1 MATIHLVPTGD
12 RMSPAG
18 ADGLGLRESHIT
30 VAVPPALLLTIRE
43 THRQRQD
50 LLRAELRLTNQ
61 IEAIHRRLTGLTKEQ
76 RRRPKIADNGAGHVV
91 ADAQV
96 QAAGAE
102 PDGGDL
108 SPRGTQSTRVAAA
121 AAGGEGQRSV
131 GTLDVSAL
139 PAGMAALYL
148 LDVRDQLAAHRKPFE
163 KRLEKL
169 AKQLPVYPWAASV
182 RGLGA
187 LSLAQIVAETG
198 DLSLYANPAKVW
210 KRMGLAVMPDGKR
223 QRRVPGDEA
232 FEHGYSPQRRSL
244 MYVVGENLVK
254 LNRDGPYRTYY
265 LAEKERQRAKLPDAP
280 LAHPHNRA
288 MRHMTKRL
296 LRDLWRAWR
305 DRVEA
310 GRRGGYVPPPATGP
324 REAS

>member
-1 MATIHLVPTGD
+1 MATGSLMPP
-12 RMSPAG
+12 REEMSPAG
-18 ADGLGLRESHIT
+18 ADGQDRSDDQVSL
-30 VAVPPALLLTIRE
+30 AVPPALLLRIRE

-76 RRRPKIADNGAGHVV
+76 RRRPEIADNGAGRILVDDRAPH
-91 ADAQV
+91 
-96 QAAGAE
+96 AGAVPE
-102 PDGGDL
+102 AD
-108 SPRGTQSTRVAAA
+108 
-121 AAGGEGQRSV
+121 GGEGQAWIEALSR
-131 GTLDVSAL
+131 SAL
-139 PAGMAALYL
+139 PADMAALYL

-169 AKQLPVYPWAASV
+169 AKRLPVYPWAASV
-182 RGLGA
+182 RGLGP

-280 LAHPHNRA
+280 PAHPHNRA

-305 DRVEA
+305 DPLHSA
-310 GRRGGYVPPPATGP
+310 DLARRVPPPATGP

>member
-1 MATIHLVPTGD
+1 MATMPIVLPDSTL
-12 RMSPAG
+12 SPAG
-18 ADGLGLRESHIT
+18 EDGRNDSAARDGS
-30 VAVPPALLLTIRE
+30 AVPSALLLTIRE

-76 RRRPKIADNGAGHVV
+76 RRRPKTADNGAGHVPTG
-91 ADAQV
+91 ALLRG
-96 QAAGAE
+96 AGAV
-102 PDGGDL
+102 PGADG
-108 SPRGTQSTRVAAA
+108 A
-121 AAGGEGQRSV
+121 EGQGCADTRL
-131 GTLDVSAL
+131 LDAL
-139 PAGMAALYL
+139 RADMAAVYL
-148 LDVRDQLAAHRKPFE
+148 IDARDQLAAHRKPFE
-163 KRLEKL
+163 RSLEKL

-232 FEHGYSPQRRSL
+232 FEHGYSPQRRGL

-265 LAEKERQRAKLPDAP
+265 LAEKARQRAKLPDAP
-280 LAHPHNRA
+280 PAHPHNRA

-324 REAS
+324 RAPS

>member
-1 MATIHLVPTGD
+1 MATDVPEEP
-12 RMSPAG
+12 MAELSPAG
-18 ADGLGLRESHIT
+18 EDGRNDSAAREGS
-30 VAVPPALLLTIRE
+30 AVPPALLLTIRE

-61 IEAIHRRLTGLTKEQ
+61 IEAIHRRLTGRTKAQ
-76 RRRPKIADNGAGHVV
+76 RRRPQRVDNGAG
-91 ADAQV
+91 QV
-96 QAAGAE
+96 PGANHEGHAGAAFE
-102 PDGGDL
+102 AD
-108 SPRGTQSTRVAAA
+108 
-121 AAGGEGQRSV
+121 GGEGQRTSDALTTV
-131 GTLDVSAL
+131 AL
-139 PAGMAALYL
+139 PADMAAFYL
-148 LDVRDQLAAHRKPFE
+148 LDARDQLAAHRKPFE
-163 KRLEKL
+163 KRLGRL

-223 QRRVPGDEA
+223 QRRVQGDEA
-232 FEHGYSPQRRSL
+232 FMHGYSPQRRSL

-280 LAHPHNRA
+280 PAHPHNRA

-305 DRVEA
+305 DHRS
-310 GRRGGYVPPPATGP
+310 GDDQTTCVPSPATGP
-324 REAS
+324 RESS